1 MNTQDI
7 QTLYDYNYWATGRIL
22 ATAAQVS
29 HEQFVGLAGHSL
41 GSLRGTLVHLL
52 DGERAW
58 RKLFEEQTLTY
69 FGAWQEADFPTL
81 ALLVQRW
88 QADEQAMRA
97 YLAQLTDE
105 ALNGTISYTTPEGA
119 YRERVLWHC
128 LLHLANHGTQHRSEA
143 AAILTGYDR
152 SPGDLDFTAFLNEQS
167 R

>member
-1 MNTQDI
+1 VNTQDI
-7 QTLYDYNYWATGRIL
+7 QLIFDYNYWANGRIL

-29 HEQFVGLAGHSL
+29 QEQFVSAAGHGL
-41 GSLRGTLVHLL
+41 GSLHGTLVHIL

-58 RKLFEEQTLTY
+58 RKLFEAQTLAY

-81 ALLVQRW
+81 DRLVQQW
-88 QADEQAMRA
+88 QAEEQAMRA
-97 YLAQLTDE
+97 YLAQLSDE
-105 ALNGTISYTTPEGA
+105 AVNGTIHYTTPEGD

-143 AAILTGYDR
+143 AAILTGYGR
-152 SPGDLDFTAFLNEQS
+152 SPGDLDFTAFLNE